1 MILGKK
7 TMERLA
13 VIETEIKNIKNS
25 VNDIKQIIKE
35 HTIEMDE
42 KFTSYREFL
51 ENNYA
56 KKYVEKG
63 FWAVVG
69 IGATLFTGIII
80 AVIV

>member
-25 VNDIKQIIKE
+25 VNDIKQIIKD
-35 HTIEMDE
+35 HTVEMDE

-56 KKYVEKG
+56 KKYVEKLT
-63 FWAVVG
+63 WSIVG
-69 IGATLFTGIII
+69 GITTILIGAFLMVII
-80 AVIV
+80 